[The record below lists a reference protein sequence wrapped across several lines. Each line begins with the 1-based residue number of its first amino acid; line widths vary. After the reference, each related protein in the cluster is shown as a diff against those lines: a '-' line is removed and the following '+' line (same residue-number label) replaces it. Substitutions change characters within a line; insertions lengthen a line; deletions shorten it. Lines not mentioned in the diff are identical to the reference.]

1 MPASAVAVIDRGTG
15 AKRLTFPLADHSKV
29 AAGEYASESEVI
41 RDGLRTLIARDR
53 AVDAWLLQHVAPA
66 YDAIKADPPRAVT
79 AVDVRARMASM
90 TRK

>member
-1 MPASAVAVIDRGTG
+1 MIDRGTG

-29 AAGEYASESEVI
+29 AAGEYASESEMI

-66 YDAIKADPPRAVT
+66 YDAIKADPSRAVT
-79 AVDVRARMASM
+79 AAEVRARLSNV